1 MYFINNLRILPIT
14 IFAAALLVTIKISD
28 LFDVV
33 TINENPLQLSS
44 AGAQEAE
51 KEALKESEKRKADG
65 DRSDGQGN
73 KEGKKPAAKNNSEN
87 EASNKSNTNKDGDD
101 EDDGFVAADEK
112 QDDEKTD
119 PTFFSQSE
127 IEVLQQLGE
136 RREKLDQRTEEINVR
151 EGLLSAAEKR
161 IDNKIAELR
170 QLEMTIKGLIKKHDE
185 QQEAKIGSLVKIY
198 EAMKPKDA
206 ARIFEQLQ
214 FETIL
219 LVAERMK
226 ERKLAPVLAKMDA
239 NKAQE
244 ITVKLSKLR
253 DLPAAGSVVE
263 VR

>member
-1 MYFINNLRILPIT
+1 MFFINNFRILPLT
-14 IFAAALLVTIKISD
+14 IFAAALLVTLKVGA
-28 LFDVV
+28 LFDGSLMDDG
-33 TINENPLQLSS
+33 PLQLSS
-44 AGAQEAE
+44 ADAQEAK
-51 KEALKESEKRKADG
+51 KETIPEGKNGDAGLPQPGLADAKEGGGKEVQNASEGVVGKDGVEADG
-65 DRSDGQGN
+65 GFVTSDEDQGN
-73 KEGKKPAAKNNSEN
+73 QK
-87 EASNKSNTNKDGDD
+87 
-101 EDDGFVAADEK
+101 V
-112 QDDEKTD
+112 D

-127 IEVLQQLGE
+127 IEVLQQLSE
-136 RREKLDQRTEEINVR
+136 RREKLEQMQGEIDTR

-161 IDNKIAELR
+161 IDSKIADLR
-170 QLEMTIKGLIKKHDE
+170 QLETTIKGLIKTHDE

-214 FETIL
+214 FDTIL

-226 ERKLAPVLAKMDA
+226 ERKLAPVLAKMNA

-253 DLPAAGSVVE
+253 DLPPVGSVIE